1 MTQKDQCDVACVS
14 NALEHCRERRNKGL
28 AAVLAHLQALP
39 SSSPGFEEGR
49 GDKKKKKETPLR
61 RTTGDFS
68 WSYKKMKKMLRK

>member
-49 GDKKKKKETPLR
+49 GDKKKKKKHHSGELQGILVGATR
-61 RTTGDFS
+61 R
-68 WSYKKMKKMLRK
+68 